1 MKKTIKFSF
10 LLVVSLSL
18 TFTSCADKKE
28 KLSSEDMKSI
38 NDGKMEKKYYKDDNK
53 DSTENKMQPALTSE
67 ITCPKCGHKK
77 TETLPTDFCT
87 IAYTCENCK
96 AVLHPKSGDCC
107 VFCTYGNHRCPSK
120 Q

>member
-10 LLVVSLSL
+10 LLVVSVSL
-18 TFTSCADKKE
+18 IFTSCADKKE
-28 KLSSEDMKSI
+28 ELSDKDIKSTI
-38 NDGKMEKKYYKDDNK
+38 QENTYYKENKK
-53 DSTENKMQPALTSE
+53 DSTENKMQPTLTSE

-96 AVLHPKSGDCC
+96 TVLHPKSGDCC
-107 VFCTYGNHRCPSK
+107 VFCTYGNHKCPSK